1 MKQKRWQGIFSVL
14 VTPFK
19 KNAEINFELF
29 ETLIEKNIK
38 NGADGLI
45 VCGSTG
51 EFYTMSLEERISL
64 FNCSVKK
71 TSKRLPVIAGVSDL
85 SMENCFELSKKAE
98 KAGCDGILALPPIYA
113 TPDLRETEHFY
124 TTLASQT
131 KLPIMLYNSPK
142 RTGVNLT
149 PEFVHK
155 ISEMPQIVAIK
166 DSSGDIRQLNDL
178 CIKVKDKLSVFVG
191 YETMIRP
198 SLSIGC
204 VGVVAM
210 AHQLAGRLIR
220 EYFDACK
227 DGNHSLADRLEPAVF
242 AIYAC
247 FQSGSFYSGIKA
259 VMSEL
264 GQEVGEPRKPLL
276 AFTNT
281 QLNKV
286 RSILMNEDVKET
298 IKELE

>member
-1 MKQKRWQGIFSVL
+1 MNQRRWQGIFSVL
-14 VTPFK
+14 VTPFE
-19 KNAEINFELF
+19 KNAEINFDLF
-29 ETLIEKNIK
+29 EVLIDKNIK

-51 EFYTMSLEERISL
+51 EFYTMSVEERIAL
-64 FNCSVKK
+64 FECCVKQ
-71 TSKRLPVIAGVSDL
+71 TSKRIPIIAGVSDL
-85 SMENCFELSKKAE
+85 SMENCFELSRQAE

-124 TTLASQT
+124 KTLTSHT

-149 PEFVHK
+149 PDFVHE
-155 ISEMPQIVAIK
+155 ISEMPQITAIK
-166 DSSGDIRQLNDL
+166 DSSGDIRQLNEL
-178 CIKVKDKLSVFVG
+178 CSRVKDKLSIFVG
-191 YETMIRP
+191 YETMIR
-198 SLSIGC
+198 SSFSIGC

-210 AHQLAGRLIR
+210 AHQLAGRLVR

-227 DGNHSLADRLEPAVF
+227 GGNHSLADRLEPALF

-259 VMSEL
+259 VMCEL
-264 GQEVGEPRKPLL
+264 GQDVGGPRKPLL
-276 AFTNT
+276 PFTST
-281 QLNKV
+281 QLNHV
-286 RSILMNEDVKET
+286 RSILKTKNVKE
-298 IKELE
+298 IIEELG